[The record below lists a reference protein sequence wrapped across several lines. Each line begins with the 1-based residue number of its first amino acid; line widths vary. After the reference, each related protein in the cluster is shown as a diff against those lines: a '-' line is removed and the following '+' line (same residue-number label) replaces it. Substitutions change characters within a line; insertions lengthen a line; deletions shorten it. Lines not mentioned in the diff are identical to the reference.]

1 MTRFFKLLAASLFLL
16 PLGVI
21 QASDAPLP
29 DSSGAPLPDS
39 EVPGAVTPI
48 DIDHTSSIV
57 GIQIGTRIAAFIFI
71 STDGKHLNVGADEC
85 ARSDKC
91 QAIMA
96 QLGKNGQTELIH
108 FEPSH
113 EDAAPPAVDNAPS
126 QPASGIST
134 DATSLPHRSMREIDI
149 QGHQAGTSADPCPGQ
164 YRENVPESGLFL
176 YCWGRKL

>member
-85 ARSDKC
+85 ARSRTD
-91 QAIMA
+91 QGERAVHGRTVGGI
-96 QLGKNGQTELIH
+96 
-108 FEPSH
+108 
-113 EDAAPPAVDNAPS
+113 DAGWRLE
-126 QPASGIST
+126 GI
-134 DATSLPHRSMREIDI
+134 A
-149 QGHQAGTSADPCPGQ
+149 
-164 YRENVPESGLFL
+164 
-176 YCWGRKL
+176 